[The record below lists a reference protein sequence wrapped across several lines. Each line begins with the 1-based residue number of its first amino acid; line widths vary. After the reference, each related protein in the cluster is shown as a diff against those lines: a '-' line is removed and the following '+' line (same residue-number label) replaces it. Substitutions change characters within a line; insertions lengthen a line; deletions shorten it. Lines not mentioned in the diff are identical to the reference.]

1 MGRGGKRPGFSDAFE
16 DRGRESRGKPASDF
30 RPAGRGGRDPGGP
43 SRFPSSGPRPA
54 RNDQD
59 NSIHNLNMRI
69 SGLEDRVMELQED
82 IQGMSELLQAFIE
95 ELRGSIEVVEF
106 EDEEEEGLAN

>member
-1 MGRGGKRPGFSDAFE
+1 
-16 DRGRESRGKPASDF
+16 
-30 RPAGRGGRDPGGP
+30 
-43 SRFPSSGPRPA
+43 
-54 RNDQD
+54 
-59 NSIHNLNMRI
+59 MRI